1 MYQVGHFIGGKHV
14 AGTSGRKQPIYN
26 PATGE
31 VQGEVSLAS
40 ADELNAAVE
49 NAKAA
54 QAKWAATNPQR
65 RARVFMKFV
74 QLLNDNMDSLAETLS
89 REHGKTIEDAKGD
102 IVRGLEV
109 CEFVIGIPHLSK
121 SEFTEGAGPNI
132 DMYSIRQAVGIGAGI
147 TPFNFPAMIPMWMF
161 APAIACG
168 NAFIL
173 KPSERDPSVPI
184 RLAELMIEAG
194 LPAGILNVVNGDKS
208 AVDGIL
214 THPDISAVSF
224 VGSTPIARYVYGTA
238 AMNGKR
244 AQCFGG
250 AKNHMIIMPDADLD
264 QAAQA
269 LMGAGYGSAGERC
282 MAISVAVPVG
292 EETANRLIEKLTPM
306 VESLRIGPY
315 TDDKADLGPVV
326 TKEAQARI
334 KGLIDSGVE
343 AGAKLVVDGRDF
355 KLQGYENGYFVG
367 GCLFD
372 HVTPDMDIYKTEIF
386 GPVLSV
392 VRAKTYEEALDLPMR
407 HEYGNGVAIYTRDG
421 DAARDFASRINIG
434 MVGINVPIPVPLAY
448 HSFGGWKSSSFGD
461 LNQHGTDS
469 IKFWTRTKTVTSRWP
484 SGIKDGAEFVMPTMK

>member
-1 MYQVGHFIGGKHV
+1 MREIGHFIGGKQV
-14 AGTSGRKQPIYN
+14 AGTSGRVSNVYN

-31 VQGEVSLAS
+31 VQATVALAS
-40 ADELNAAVE
+40 VEELHAAVE

-54 QAKWAATNPQR
+54 QPKWAATNPQR
-65 RARVFMKFV
+65 RARVFFKFV
-74 QLLNDNMDSLAETLS
+74 ELLNKHMDELAEILS
-89 REHGKTIEDAKGD
+89 KEHGKTVEDAKGD
-102 IVRGLEV
+102 VIRGLEV
-109 CEFVIGIPHLSK
+109 CEFVCGIPHLAK
-121 SEFTEGAGPNI
+121 GEFTEGAGPAI
-132 DMYSIRQAVGIGAGI
+132 DMYSIRQPVGIGAGI
-147 TPFNFPAMIPMWMF
+147 TPFNFPGMIPMWMF

-173 KPSERDPSVPI
+173 KPSERDPSLPI

-194 LPAGILNVVNGDKS
+194 LPAGILNVVNGDKG
-208 AVDGIL
+208 AVDAIL
-214 THPDISAVSF
+214 TDPDIGAVSF

-264 QAAQA
+264 QAVNA

-292 EETANRLIEKLTPM
+292 EETANRLVEKLTPKI
-306 VESLRIGPY
+306 ESLRIGPY
-315 TDDKADLGPVV
+315 TDDKADMGPLV
-326 TKEAQARI
+326 TKEAYTRVR
-334 KGLIDSGVE
+334 GLIDRGIE
-343 AGAKLVVDGRDF
+343 EGAKLVVDGRDF
-355 KLQGYENGYFVG
+355 KLQGYEDGYFVG

-372 HVTPDMDIYKTEIF
+372 HVTPEMDIYKTEIF

-392 VRAKTYEEALDLPMR
+392 VRANNYEEALSLPMK

-434 MVGINVPIPVPLAY
+434 MIGINVPIPVPLAY
-448 HSFGGWKSSSFGD
+448 HSFGGWKTSSFGD

-469 IKFWTRTKTVTSRWP
+469 IKFWTKTKTITARWP
-484 SGIKDGAEFVMPTMK
+484 SGIKSGAEFVMPTMK

>member
-14 AGTSGRKQPIYN
+14 AGTSGRKQAIYN

-40 ADELNAAVE
+40 AEELNAAVE

-392 VRAKTYEEALDLPMR
+392 VRAKTYEEALDLPMK